1 LPNAGI
7 LPLSALHSCLGGGRF
22 LGKTII
28 HPTCFPGY
36 APHSLQGYFRES
48 PRILELSDFA
58 LYCGVT
64 KGLSTAVTLL

>member
-1 LPNAGI
+1 L
-7 LPLSALHSCLGGGRF
+7 LSGLR
-22 LGKTII
+22 
-28 HPTCFPGY
+28 
-36 APHSLQGYFRES
+36 PHSLQGYFRES